1 MRDGEFSPM
10 SVGRARIHGE
20 IGLTQ
25 AANSYATGFQMCIL
39 DSTETNSA
47 WAANPGSDGD
57 PRRDVGF
64 QTKPKGCQERSSRQ
78 H

>member
-20 IGLTQ
+20 IGLTR

-47 WAANPGSDGD
+47 WAANAGSDGD

-64 QTKPKGCQERSSRQ
+64 QTKPYVVIWVEVTY
-78 H
+78 